1 MAWSEIVEKA
11 IHAITQLAPTIGV
24 VATGWFGMRASK
36 AGNLNKEQFK
46 ELKTELNTIHVIGED
61 NKQKIIEINNKL
73 AVHDEAHLATMY
85 LRLERD
91 IKVALQRGYTTVHES
106 DIIHKMHKSYKNL
119 GGNGYID
126 SLFNKYIL
134 LEVKE

>member
-1 MAWSEIVEKA
+1 MAWSEIIDRT

-24 VATGWFGMRASK
+24 VATGWLGLQASK
-36 AGNLNKEQFK
+36 AGNLNKEQFN

-61 NKQKIIEINNKL
+61 NQKNIIEINNKL
-73 AVHDEAHLATMY
+73 AVHDEAHLTTMY

-91 IKVALQRGYTTVHES
+91 ITTALERGYTTVHES

-126 SLFNKYIL
+126 SLYQKYNI
-134 LEVKE
+134 LEVRN